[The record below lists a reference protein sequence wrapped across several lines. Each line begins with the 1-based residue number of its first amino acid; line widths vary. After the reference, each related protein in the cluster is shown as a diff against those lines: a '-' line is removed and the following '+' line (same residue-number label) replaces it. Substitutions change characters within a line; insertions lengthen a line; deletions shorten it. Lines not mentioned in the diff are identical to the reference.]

1 MVKNLL
7 LILPI
12 IFLILNQTSQK
23 EKSIFDETQIKKMK
37 LKNRLFRGSIGDYCF
52 LKDGKITEEALNF
65 YNKLSDNGVGT
76 IFTGITT
83 ISDYDKYENSGI
95 FRIDKDEY
103 INEYKKLTS
112 IVHKN
117 KANIIMQIAHIGAQT
132 TLNEK
137 IIYAP
142 SKILFPGSK
151 KESIEMS
158 KNDILRIENDFVN
171 AAIRAKKSGFDGIEI
186 HAAHFYLL
194 SLFLSPVFNKRN
206 DEYGG
211 NSKNR
216 ARIIIEIIEK
226 IRKEVGNDFIISLKI
241 NSEDGIENGI
251 SEDDFILTCKLAEK
265 SGVDI
270 IQVSGMEW
278 TKGKIDSN
286 VLPFFESAKKVAEI
300 LSIPVILIGNIRE
313 VDTIQFAL
321 NNSKIEYFGIARP
334 LICEVDLVK
343 KWNNGDFKK
352 SNCISCN
359 TCLKKYS
366 TCVFNKNQ
374 RLYP

>member
-1 MVKNLL
+1 
-7 LILPI
+7 
-12 IFLILNQTSQK
+12 
-23 EKSIFDETQIKKMK
+23 
-37 LKNRLFRGSIGDYCF
+37 
-52 LKDGKITEEALNF
+52 
-65 YNKLSDNGVGT
+65 
-76 IFTGITT
+76 
-83 ISDYDKYENSGI
+83 
-95 FRIDKDEY
+95 
-103 INEYKKLTS
+103 
-112 IVHKN
+112 
-117 KANIIMQIAHIGAQT
+117 MQISHIGAQT

-194 SLFLSPVFNKRN
+194 SLFLWPVFNKRN

-211 NSKNR
+211 NGKNR

-270 IQVSGMEW
+270 IQISGMEW
-278 TKGKIDSN
+278 TKGKIDSKI
-286 VLPFFESAKKVAEI
+286 LPFFDRAKKVAEI
-300 LSIPVILIGNIRE
+300 LSIPVILIGNVRE
-313 VDTIQFAL
+313 VDTIQYAL
-321 NNSKIEYFGIARP
+321 NNSKIEYFGMARP

-343 KWNNGDFKK
+343 NWNNGNFKK
-352 SNCISCN
+352 AKCISCN

>member
-1 MVKNLL
+1 MTENSI
-7 LILPI
+7 LILFI
-12 IFLILNQTSQK
+12 IFQILNQTTQK
-23 EKSIFDETQIKKMK
+23 EKSIFDKTVIKKMK

-52 LKDGKITEEALNF
+52 LKEGKITEKSLDF

-83 ISDYDKYENSGI
+83 ISDYDKYEKSGV

-117 KANIIMQIAHIGAQT
+117 NANIIMQISHIGAQT

-158 KNDILRIENDFVN
+158 KNDILRIENDFLN

-194 SLFLSPVFNKRN
+194 SLFLSPAFNKRN
-206 DEYGG
+206 DDYGG
-211 NSKNR
+211 NGKNR

-241 NSEDGIENGI
+241 NSDDGIENGI
-251 SEDDFILTCKLAEK
+251 NEDDFILTCKLAEK

-270 IQVSGMEW
+270 IQISGMEW
-278 TKGKIDSN
+278 TKGKIDSKI
-286 VLPFFESAKKVAEI
+286 LPFFDKAKKVAEI
-300 LSIPVILIGNIRE
+300 LSIPVILIGNVRD

-321 NNSKIEYFGIARP
+321 NNSKLNILLLE
-334 LICEVDLVK
+334 DL
-343 KWNNGDFKK
+343 
-352 SNCISCN
+352 
-359 TCLKKYS
+359 
-366 TCVFNKNQ
+366 
-374 RLYP
+374 

>member
-1 MVKNLL
+1 MW
-7 LILPI
+7 
-12 IFLILNQTSQK
+12 
-23 EKSIFDETQIKKMK
+23 
-37 LKNRLFRGSIGDYCF
+37 
-52 LKDGKITEEALNF
+52 
-65 YNKLSDNGVGT
+65 
-76 IFTGITT
+76 
-83 ISDYDKYENSGI
+83 
-95 FRIDKDEY
+95 
-103 INEYKKLTS
+103 
-112 IVHKN
+112 
-117 KANIIMQIAHIGAQT
+117 
-132 TLNEK
+132 
-137 IIYAP
+137 
-142 SKILFPGSK
+142 
-151 KESIEMS
+151 
-158 KNDILRIENDFVN
+158 
-171 AAIRAKKSGFDGIEI
+171 
-186 HAAHFYLL
+186 
-194 SLFLSPVFNKRN
+194 PVFNKRN
-206 DEYGG
+206 DEYEG

-313 VDTIQFAL
+313 VDTIQYAL
-321 NNSKIEYFGIARP
+321 NNSKIEYFAIARP

-343 KWNNGDFKK
+343 KWSNGDLKK
-352 SNCISCN
+352 PKCISCN
-359 TCLKKYS
+359 SCLKKHA
-366 TCVFNKNQ
+366 TCVFNKGK